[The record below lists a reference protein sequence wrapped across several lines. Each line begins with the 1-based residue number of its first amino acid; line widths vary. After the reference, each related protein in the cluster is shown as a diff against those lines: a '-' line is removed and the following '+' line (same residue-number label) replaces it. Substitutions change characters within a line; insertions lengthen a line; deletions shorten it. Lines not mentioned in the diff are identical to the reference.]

1 MNQGGIVRRVLVT
14 SGPTRAYI
22 DCVRYIANAS
32 TGALGSRIVE
42 ALTARNIPV
51 VHLYGYGSER
61 PKVEDSGL
69 FEAIPVTTVDD
80 LVQAVRT
87 AAKRGDI
94 AAVVHSMAVL
104 DYVPETRIEGKM
116 PSGEDHW
123 DIRLVRTPKV
133 IGLMRELMPDAC
145 IVAFKLES
153 GISDRELVNRAAAL
167 MEKHRLDLVVA
178 NRMENIDSP
187 LNPPKGDFSA
197 TLSPPPGGL
206 GGFHEALF
214 VGAGGQ
220 VLARFST
227 KLDIAAALAG
237 FIAERL

>member
-42 ALTARNIPV
+42 ALTVRNIPV

-61 PKVEDSGL
+61 PKGEDRVL
-69 FEAIPVTTVDD
+69 FEAIPLTTVDD

-104 DYVPETRIEGKM
+104 DYVPETRIKGKM

-153 GISDRELVNRAAAL
+153 GISDSELVTRAAAL
-167 MEKHRLDLVVA
+167 MEKYRLDLVVA
-178 NRMENIDSP
+178 NSMENIDSRP
-187 LNPPKGDFSA
+187 LNPPQ
-197 TLSPPPGGL
+197 GGSW
-206 GGFHEALF
+206 GGHEALF